1 MSSATV
7 KAPSSATYLSSNVV
21 ATVACAFD
29 APLAADVLAAAPR
42 RNFIDERVLDK
53 LKALNLPPS
62 PTASDGEFIRRAFL
76 DTIGVLP
83 TADEARAFLADPSP
97 DKRDKLVELL
107 LARPEFVDYWAYKW
121 SDLLL
126 VSSEKLKPAA
136 MWAYH
141 DWIRNQV
148 ANNTPW
154 DVLARSI
161 VTATGSTL
169 ENGAANFFVLHQDP
183 AELAETTSLAFLG
196 MSINC
201 AKCHNHPLEK
211 WTNDQYY
218 GMANLLARVRTKDLA
233 GDGNRMVFPVP
244 AGELVQPRTGKPQ
257 VPCPLDGRPLDPA
270 DTSDRRMHLA
280 DWLVAPE
287 NPYFSRAITNRVW
300 ANFFGVG
307 MVEHV
312 DDLRLTNPA
321 SNEPLLAAAAG
332 YLVDSHY
339 DLQALMRAILQSE
352 TYRRSSQP
360 LGENQADTRFYSRY
374 YPRRLMAEVLLD
386 AVSQVTSAPTTFPG
400 YPAGRRAL
408 QLPDAN
414 VNSYFLKAFG
424 RPARSLTCECE
435 RTAEPSMVQVL
446 HLSNGDTVNQKL
458 EAAGNRLDQLIAAG
472 TPNDKLIEE
481 AYLAALSRFPTEQ
494 EKARLDRVL
503 SDPGE
508 SNRRLLVEDLY
519 WGILTSKEFLFN
531 R

>member
-1 MSSATV
+1 M
-7 KAPSSATYLSSNVV
+7 

-29 APLAADVLAAAPR
+29 APLAADVFAAAPR

-62 PTASDGEFIRRAFL
+62 PPASDGEFIRRAFL

-148 ANNTPW
+148 ATNTPW
-154 DVLARSI
+154 DVLAHSI

-244 AGELVQPRTGKPQ
+244 TGELVQPRTGKPQ

-280 DWLVAPE
+280 DWLVRRKIPTSAGR
-287 NPYFSRAITNRVW
+287 SRTGSGPISSAW
-300 ANFFGVG
+300 AWLNTSTTCGSPIP
-307 MVEHV
+307 
-312 DDLRLTNPA
+312 PA
-321 SNEPLLAAAAG
+321 
-332 YLVDSHY
+332 
-339 DLQALMRAILQSE
+339 
-352 TYRRSSQP
+352 T
-360 LGENQADTRFYSRY
+360 SRY
-374 YPRRLMAEVLLD
+374 WP
-386 AVSQVTSAPTTFPG
+386 P
-400 YPAGRRAL
+400 
-408 QLPDAN
+408 
-414 VNSYFLKAFG
+414 
-424 RPARSLTCECE
+424 RPATWSI
-435 RTAEPSMVQVL
+435 RTTICRP
-446 HLSNGDTVNQKL
+446 
-458 EAAGNRLDQLIAAG
+458 
-472 TPNDKLIEE
+472 
-481 AYLAALSRFPTEQ
+481 
-494 EKARLDRVL
+494 
-503 SDPGE
+503 
-508 SNRRLLVEDLY
+508 
-519 WGILTSKEFLFN
+519 
-531 R
+531 